1 MVENYGERRTILIPL
16 MRTAPYAATFATETT
31 TCAHGHMR
39 TWAQA
44 DMSNVYYP
52 DYLQL
57 DKILG
62 AQALESDKHGVKAHD
77 EMLFIVIHQAYE
89 LWFKQILHEVSSVME
104 MFSNHQVDDNGGEL
118 NIAVHRMQR
127 VKTILGL
134 LVHQMDVMETM
145 TPLDFLDFRDLL
157 RPASGFQSMQ
167 FKILEARLG
176 LRMES
181 RFGKSYYTSQLK
193 PEHKAEIDALET
205 MPTLLD
211 LVNKWL
217 ERMPFLEERYWAQG
231 ERQFFQRLEDLYT
244 ASLVQ
249 GETENA
255 ALWKAIFVTGSP
267 ERRLSPAAARSA
279 LFIMLY
285 RDEPIFQQPFRFL
298 EVLLDIDAGM
308 ASWRSRHINMVHRMI
323 GLRVGTGGSTGKAYL
338 KGAMDSH
345 YIFSEIADL
354 SSFLFERR
362 KLPALP
368 NELKSALGFRG

>member
-1 MVENYGERRTILIPL
+1 
-16 MRTAPYAATFATETT
+16 
-31 TCAHGHMR
+31 
-39 TWAQA
+39 
-44 DMSNVYYP
+44 MSNVYYP

-62 AQALESDKHGVKAHD
+62 AQAPESDKHGVHAHD

-89 LWFKQILHEVSSVME
+89 LWFKQVLHEVGSVMD
-104 MFSNHQVDDNGGEL
+104 MFADHHVDDNGGEL
-118 NIAVHRMQR
+118 NMAVHRLER
-127 VKTILGL
+127 VKTILGV
-134 LVHQMDVMETM
+134 LVHQMDIMETM

-176 LRMES
+176 LRMDH
-181 RFGKSYYTSQLK
+181 RFGKQYYTSQLK
-193 PEHKAEIDALET
+193 PEHKAEIEALET
-205 MPTLLD
+205 QPTLLE

-217 ERMPFLEERYWAQG
+217 ERMPFLEAKYWPAG
-231 ERQFFQRLEDLYT
+231 EASFFERLEALYNST
-244 ASLVQ
+244 LVK
-249 GETENA
+249 GEEGNA
-255 ALWKAIFVTGSP
+255 ALWRTLFVEGDAN
-267 ERRLSPAAARSA
+267 RRLSPAAARSA

-285 RDEPIFQQPFRFL
+285 RDEPIFQQAFRFL
-298 EVLLDIDAGM
+298 QALLDIDEGL
-308 ASWRSRHINMVHRMI
+308 ASWRNRHINMVHRMI

-362 KLPALP
+362 KLPKLP
-368 NELKSALGFRG
+368 EKLRSALGFGN